1 MKFHD
6 RPKRHQVLEALI
18 TEKNVLSA
26 VILRDMRTRFF
37 NHGLGFAIVPLW
49 SLTHMVVLI
58 IINSLAGRAAAFGE
72 SMPLFLA
79 TGLVPTLTFMY
90 VSRFMGYSVLMNA
103 PMLAFPVV
111 TSLDV
116 MFGRGCLEI
125 ISSSITL
132 TVIMVILWAIGQN
145 PWPFDLEQAVSCYMA
160 VILLAVGCG
169 TLVGVVGMFL
179 PMILTVWQIALV
191 CLYISSGTMFVASN
205 LPDQIA
211 VALSYNPVLQC
222 VEWMRTAYY
231 ESYSDKLVDPMYV
244 WGFGLVTLALGL
256 TVERV
261 FRRQMLEG

>member
-6 RPKRHQVLEALI
+6 QPKHKSVWDALI

-49 SLTHMVVLI
+49 SLTHIVVLI
-58 IINSLAGRAAAFGE
+58 IINTLAGRTAAFGE

-90 VSRFMGYSVLMNA
+90 VSRFMGYSVLMNR

-116 MFGRGCLEI
+116 MIGRACLEVV
-125 ISSSITL
+125 SSSITL
-132 TVIMVILWAIGQN
+132 AVIMAILWANGQN
-145 PWPFDLEQAVSCYMA
+145 PWPFDLEQAVSCYLA
-160 VILLAVGCG
+160 VIILAFGCG
-169 TLVGVVGMFL
+169 TLVGVAGMFL
-179 PMILTVWQIALV
+179 PFMLTVWQIALI
-191 CLYISSGTMFVASN
+191 CIYISSGTMFVASS
-205 LPDQIA
+205 LPDRA
-211 VALSYNPVLQC
+211 ATALSYNPVLQC

-231 ESYSDKLVDPMYV
+231 ESYSDKLVDPVYV
-244 WGFGLVTLALGL
+244 WSFGLVTLFLGL
-256 TVERV
+256 ALERV
-261 FRRQMLEG
+261 FRRQMLEA